1 MTAKT
6 PLASPVRLAA
16 ALEHLAQTIDA
27 RALEGD
33 AASSW
38 TAKLLAKGPDAAAAK
53 VAEEGG
59 ELAQAVRAE
68 SDDRVASEAADVL
81 YHVFVA
87 LRARGVALDAVAAAL
102 EKRQGTSGIAEK
114 AGRSEAE

>member
-1 MTAKT
+1 MTAKA
-6 PLASPVRLAA
+6 PLASPDRLAA
-16 ALEHLAQTIDA
+16 ALAHLAGTIDA

-59 ELAQAVRAE
+59 ELAEAVRRE
-68 SDDRVASEAADVL
+68 SDERVASEAADVL

-87 LRARGVALDAVAAAL
+87 LRSRGVALDAVAAAL
-102 EKRQGTSGIAEK
+102 ETRQGISGIAEK
-114 AGRSEAE
+114 SARPSES

>member
-1 MTAKT
+1 MIAKAH
-6 PLASPVRLAA
+6 LASPARLAT
-16 ALEHLAQTIDA
+16 ALEHLAKTIDA

-68 SDDRVASEAADVL
+68 SDERVASEAADVL

-114 AGRSEAE
+114 AARPARD

>member
-1 MTAKT
+1 MTAKA
-6 PLASPVRLAA
+6 PLASPDRLTA
-16 ALEHLAQTIDA
+16 ALVHLAGTIDA

-33 AASSW
+33 AGSSW

-68 SDDRVASEAADVL
+68 SDERVASEAADVL

-87 LRARGVALDAVAAAL
+87 LRSRGVALDAVAAAL
-102 EKRQGTSGIAEK
+102 EKRQGISGIAEK
-114 AGRSEAE
+114 SARPSES